1 MINTNSPGAAAD
13 KTVESLSKC
22 APTPAP
28 ANDLITEQTLVH
40 HRVSNK
46 ALTIE
51 QMQQS
56 LFWDWQ
62 KVTTNTVN
70 DVNTLAL
77 LLGFDGQMLNHL
89 VEENNFE
96 LRVPL
101 PFVSRMRT
109 EDLNDP
115 LLLQV
120 LPLKQE
126 QHDVPGN
133 STDPLDEKRYNVCPG
148 LVHKYHGRVLL
159 TAAISCPVNCR
170 YCFRRH
176 FAYETNRLTPSSWDK
191 ALNYIR
197 NDDTI
202 KEVILS
208 GGEPLLLNDRL
219 ISRLL
224 DEIESIE
231 HVLHIR
237 IHSRFPIVIPQRLT
251 DALCE
256 RLIKSRC
263 NVALVLHC
271 NHPNEIDKHVEQHL
285 QPLVNSRVMLLN
297 QSVLLKNINDD
308 VETLAGLSEAL
319 YQAGVLPYYLHATD
333 RVAGTAHY
341 QVSDRRA
348 QQLSLELTHHLPGYL
363 VPTLVREV
371 SGKRAKTRLPIASPE
386 HSAVPDCNK

>member
-1 MINTNSPGAAAD
+1 MINTNPPGTTAD
-13 KTVESLSKC
+13 EKFESLTTS
-22 APTPAP
+22 APAP
-28 ANDLITEQTLVH
+28 AVELISEQTVLH
-40 HRVSNK
+40 HRATDETPTV
-46 ALTIE
+46 E

-56 LFWDWQ
+56 AFWDWQ

-77 LLGFDGQMLNHL
+77 LLGIDSQTINNL
-89 VEENNFE
+89 VEENSFE

-109 EDLNDP
+109 GDLNDP

-120 LPLKQE
+120 LPLKLE
-126 QHDVPGN
+126 QHDVSGN

-176 FAYETNRLTPSSWDK
+176 FAYETNRLTPSNWDTT
-191 ALNYIR
+191 LNYIR

-231 HVLHIR
+231 HVMHIR
-237 IHSRFPIVIPQRLT
+237 IHSRYPIVVPQRLT
-251 DALCE
+251 NALCE
-256 RLIKSRC
+256 RLINSRC

-271 NHPNEIDKHVEQHL
+271 NHPNEIDEHVEQHL
-285 QPLVNSRVMLLN
+285 RPLVNSRVTLLN

-333 RVAGTAHY
+333 PVAGTAHY

-348 QQLSLELTHHLPGYL
+348 QQLNLELTHHLPGYL

-371 SGKRAKTRLPIASPE
+371 SGKRAKTRLPLASPE
-386 HSAVPDCNK
+386 RSAVPYCNK